1 MDDDCRSDSTRPG
14 GEPPDV
20 SQTGRWFDALFRDP
34 VGMVSL
40 LALDGTILRVN
51 RTTLESMKVE
61 ERRLVGQSLPELPGW
76 SDAARRRIR
85 EALATAA
92 DGELA
97 QFEVQNRAF
106 ADGRWLHVS
115 LWPAFADDGSIDA
128 IVSRGVDVTQERRT
142 RRQRQRMKRQ
152 RDEERELLARVLET
166 APVAIF
172 VMNSDREVV
181 QQNGHLQRLL
191 DEIGVDSVTRLTDS
205 ERVTL
210 LDADGTPLDEPQLL
224 SDRVFETG
232 RPAYGVKRGIEPADG
247 RRRWLSLNA
256 APVFDEDG
264 SVEYVVDCGVDIT
277 EQERQHQTLQ
287 RSKQRITVL
296 NRVLRH
302 DIRTRSNIVGGYA
315 DLIAAR
321 VDADSQLREYADVVA
336 ETASELSELSDTAR
350 KMEQIVGEVDD
361 VEPVAVDAL
370 LGEALET
377 FERTYPSVP
386 VDLDV
391 PASVTALGTPSLAE
405 AFYQLLKNAAV
416 HTESDRPRISLA
428 VDSPE
433 AATDPVEI
441 RIADDGPG
449 IPTEEIAVIERGE
462 EDPLNHGSGLG
473 LWFVNWV
480 VDGVGGSLTFETG
493 DEGTTVVVRL
503 RPGR

>member
-1 MDDDCRSDSTRPG
+1 MDDDCRSESTRLG
-14 GEPPDV
+14 GEPPDL

-40 LALDGTILRVN
+40 LAPDGTILHVN
-51 RTTLESMKVE
+51 RTTVESLGVE
-61 ERRLVGQSLPELPGW
+61 ERLLVGQSLPELPGW
-76 SDAARRRIR
+76 SDAARERVR

-92 DGELA
+92 GGELA
-97 QFEVQNRAF
+97 QFEAQNRAF

-115 LWPAFADDGSIDA
+115 LWPAFADDGSVDA
-128 IVSRGVDVTQERRT
+128 LVSRGIDVTQERRT
-142 RRQRQRMKRQ
+142 RQQRQRMKRQ

-172 VMNSDREVV
+172 VMNRDREIVK
-181 QQNGHLQRLL
+181 QNGHLQRLL
-191 DEIGVDSVTRLTDS
+191 DEIGVDSVTQLTDS
-205 ERVTL
+205 DRVTL
-210 LDADGTPLDEPQLL
+210 LDADGTPLETPRLV

-232 RPAYGVKRGIEPADG
+232 RPVG
-247 RRRWLSLNA
+247 
-256 APVFDEDG
+256 
-264 SVEYVVDCGVDIT
+264 VEYVVDCRVDIT

-302 DIRTRSNIVGGYA
+302 DIRTRSNVVGGYA

-321 VDADSQLREYADVVA
+321 VDADSPLREFADVVA

-350 KMEQIVGEVDD
+350 KIEQIVGEVDG
-361 VEPVAVDAL
+361 VEPVALDTL
-370 LGEALET
+370 LAEALET

-416 HTESDRPRISLA
+416 HNGGDRPRISLA
-428 VDSPE
+428 VRTPE
-433 AATDPVEI
+433 TATDPVEV
-441 RIADDGPG
+441 RIADNGPG
-449 IPTEEIAVIERGE
+449 IPVEEVTVIEQGE
-462 EDPLNHGSGLG
+462 EDQLNHGSGLG

-480 VDGVGGSLTFETG
+480 VDGVGGSLAFETG
-493 DEGTTVVVRL
+493 DGGTTVVVRL
-503 RPGR
+503 RPSR